1 MMSEKALRE
10 LPPTALLVYRALEN
24 ADEPL
29 TKVEIAGR
37 TYRPEP
43 SIDNALGQ
51 LAERDLIGSD
61 YLMTDR
67 RKKVYYLES

>member
-1 MMSEKALRE
+1 MSEKVLRE
-10 LPPTALLVYRALEN
+10 LPPTALLVYRALED

-29 TKVEIAGR
+29 TKVEIADR

-51 LAERDLIGSD
+51 LAHRGLVDSEFMMS
-61 YLMTDR
+61 DR